1 MRLLVD
7 AQLPP
12 ALALW
17 LTSQGHDAEHVFDV
31 ALGSSPDSVV
41 WTHALQKA
49 AVIVT
54 KDEDFAVRAQLS
66 GDGPPVVWIRY
77 GNVRRAELLRR
88 FAVVWPGIVEAL
100 DRGEPLIEVA

>member
-1 MRLLVD
+1 VRLLVD
-7 AQLPP
+7 AQLLP
-12 ALALW
+12 ALARW
-17 LTSQGHDAEHVFDV
+17 LTAQGHEAEHVFDV
-31 ALGSSPDSVV
+31 ALGNSPDPVV
-41 WTHALQKA
+41 WKHALQSG

-66 GDGPPVVWIRY
+66 SGGPTVVWIRY

-100 DRGEPLIEVA
+100 DRGETLIEIA